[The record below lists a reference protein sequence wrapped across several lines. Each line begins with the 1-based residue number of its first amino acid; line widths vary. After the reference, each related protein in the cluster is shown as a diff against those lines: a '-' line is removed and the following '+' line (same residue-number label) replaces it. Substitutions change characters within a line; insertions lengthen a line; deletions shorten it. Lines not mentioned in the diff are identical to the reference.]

1 MISGSVAKTNSDT
14 TTGSLSYINN
24 LVTGATSS
32 GSYHISVSNRFMN
45 DTMATLLRSYGY
57 NVTTNN
63 DYMGTNNDYVITWG
77 TINVPTPV
85 PTSTS
90 TPTPTA
96 TRVPKPTPTP
106 TASSTPT
113 PTPTATTSPTPTPSS
128 TPGPTP
134 TATVGP
140 TPTPTSLYQS
150 YNYTI
155 TVGDLAAA
163 TGNTGANA
171 TYNNKVVVV
180 ITNGYNCGNTTERNF
195 TYSFSAAGASY
206 VSWLIS
212 RKTDV
217 PVLGYYQNDVLVT
230 TGLTSTQTTNP
241 SVPC

>member
-1 MISGSVAKTNSDT
+1 MISGSVAKTNTDI

-24 LVTGATSS
+24 LVTGATLS
-32 GSYHISVSNRFMN
+32 GSYNITVPNKYMN
-45 DTMATLLRSYGY
+45 DVMAKELRTVYGF
-57 NVTTNN
+57 NVTSKNQFNGSN
-63 DYMGTNNDYVITWG
+63 DEYIISWG
-77 TINVPTPV
+77 TINVPTATPTATATPT

-90 TPTPTA
+90 
-96 TRVPKPTPTP
+96 V
-106 TASSTPT
+106 PT
-113 PTPTATTSPTPTPSS
+113 PTPTATTSPTPTPTA
-128 TPGPTP
+128 TPISPTATPTP
-134 TATVGP
+134 TATAV
-140 TPTPTSLYQS
+140 SLYQS

-230 TGLTSTQTTNP
+230 TGLTSTQTANP